1 MTRAYA
7 TDTIRSIKKTISR
20 FISIVAIVALGSG
33 LFVGLNSV
41 STDMKESAN
50 TYYEEHNLMD
60 LRLQSFIGLYEED
73 LNKVR
78 LIEGVKAVQGMKFV
92 DGFVQVPTED
102 GEDFEGIVDIDGS
115 ELTVRVFGMDM
126 NQVYNFHLNN
136 ADDEAYINR
145 LELVEGKY
153 PENAN
158 ECVVTCSALTTP
170 DQFKIGEKIKVTG
183 DNEEISYYLR
193 TNEFEI
199 VGIVLSPYWVSFER
213 GASTAGSGK
222 LGDFIYVS
230 NEAEFKTALKL
241 NDKYFVFLY
250 SENLFL
256 SDIEGFASVVIS
268 ISSEKEKH
276 SEREES
282 IFSDRS

>member
-41 STDMKESAN
+41 STDMKESAD
-50 TYYEEHNLMD
+50 TYYKDHNLMD

-126 NQVYNFHLNN
+126 NQVYDFQMNGT
-136 ADDEAYINR
+136 DDESYINR
-145 LELVEGKY
+145 LKLVEGKY

-170 DQFKIGEKIKVTG
+170 DQFKIGEKIKVVG
-183 DNEEISYYLR
+183 DDEEISYYLR
-193 TNEFEI
+193 ANEFEI
-199 VGIVLSPYWVSFER
+199 VGIVLSPYWVSYER
-213 GASTAGSGK
+213 GATTAGSGK

-230 NEAEFKTALKL
+230 NEAFQPRIDYYSEAYITL
-241 NDKYFVFLY
+241 NDADKYIAYTDEYNEYV
-250 SENLFL
+250 EE
-256 SDIEGFASVVIS
+256 DRKSVV
-268 ISSEKEKH
+268 
-276 SEREES
+276 
-282 IFSDRS
+282 

>member
-41 STDMKESAN
+41 STDMKESAD
-50 TYYEEHNLMD
+50 TYYKDHNLMD

-126 NQVYNFHLNN
+126 NQVYDFQNLRHL
-136 ADDEAYINR
+136 
-145 LELVEGKY
+145 
-153 PENAN
+153 
-158 ECVVTCSALTTP
+158 
-170 DQFKIGEKIKVTG
+170 Q
-183 DNEEISYYLR
+183 
-193 TNEFEI
+193 
-199 VGIVLSPYWVSFER
+199 
-213 GASTAGSGK
+213 
-222 LGDFIYVS
+222 
-230 NEAEFKTALKL
+230 
-241 NDKYFVFLY
+241 
-250 SENLFL
+250 
-256 SDIEGFASVVIS
+256 
-268 ISSEKEKH
+268 
-276 SEREES
+276 
-282 IFSDRS
+282 